1 MEDNLQIIKLN
12 TGDTIVCQ
20 IIEETE
26 YTIIIRLPYKVT
38 TVGLATNKP
47 KMALLRW
54 ENLIEV
60 DEDIILNKH
69 SIVATSVPIE
79 ELYNVYEEL
88 LVKNNMTVEEE
99 NKLNEDLETIEQ
111 LMLSQMKPKD
121 ITTH

>member
-1 MEDNLQIIKLN
+1 MEDNVQLIKLN
-12 TGDTIVCQ
+12 TGETIVCQ

-38 TVGLATNKP
+38 TIGLATKQP

-54 ENLIEV
+54 ESLIEV

-69 SIVATSVPIE
+69 SIVATSIPVE

-88 LVKNNMTVEEE
+88 LVKSDMTNEESD
-99 NKLNEDLETIEQ
+99 KLTEDLETIEK
-111 LMLSQMKPKD
+111 LMLDQMNTKD

>member
-1 MEDNLQIIKLN
+1 MEDNVQLIKLN
-12 TGDTIVCQ
+12 TGETIVCQ

-38 TVGLATNKP
+38 TIGLATKQP

-54 ENLIEV
+54 ESLIEV

-69 SIVATSVPIE
+69 SIVATSIPVE

-88 LVKNNMTVEEE
+88 LVKSDMTNEESD
-99 NKLNEDLETIEQ
+99 KLTEDLENIEK
-111 LMLSQMKPKD
+111 LMLDQMNTKD

>member
-1 MEDNLQIIKLN
+1 MKDNVQLIKLN
-12 TGDTIVCQ
+12 TGETIVCQ

-38 TVGLATNKP
+38 TIGLATKQP

-54 ENLIEV
+54 ESLIEI

-69 SIVATSVPIE
+69 SIVATSIPVE

-88 LVKNNMTVEEE
+88 LVKSDMTNEESD
-99 NKLNEDLETIEQ
+99 KLTEDLETIEK
-111 LMLSQMKPKD
+111 LMLDQMNTKD

>member
-1 MEDNLQIIKLN
+1 MEDNVQLIKLN
-12 TGDTIVCQ
+12 TGETIVCQ

-26 YTIIIRLPYKVT
+26 YTIVIRLPYKVT
-38 TVGLATNKP
+38 TIGLATNQP

-54 ENLIEV
+54 ESLIEL

-69 SIVATSVPIE
+69 SIVATSIPVE

-88 LVKNNMTVEEE
+88 LVKSDMTNEE
-99 NKLNEDLETIEQ
+99 NDKLTEDLETIEK
-111 LMLSQMKPKD
+111 LMLDQMNTKD

>member
-1 MEDNLQIIKLN
+1 MDNNVQLIKLN
-12 TGDTIVCQ
+12 TGETIVCQ

-26 YTIIIRLPYKVT
+26 YTIIIRLPYKV
-38 TVGLATNKP
+38 ATLGIASKQP

-54 ENLIEV
+54 ESLIEV

-69 SIVATSVPIE
+69 SIVATSLPIE

-88 LVKNNMTVEEE
+88 LVKSDMSSEEVDE
-99 NKLNEDLETIEQ
+99 LTEDLETIEN
-111 LMLSQMKPKD
+111 LMLNQTKPKN